1 VQLAGEPNAPN
12 PGAATDSPIVTIT
25 QVNKWF
31 GDNHVLKDVSLAVT
45 PGTVMT
51 IVGPSGSGKTTLLR
65 CTNGLEQFQSGTIDV
80 VDTRIRGRPVGT
92 HASRQEE
99 SALLALRR
107 QAAIVFQSL
116 NLFPHMNAIQNI
128 TIGPIRVLER
138 PKAEAEAEASQLLAR
153 VGLGGREGSYPSE
166 LSGGEQQRVAI
177 ARALAMK
184 PKLLLLDE
192 ITSALDAELV
202 AEVLDV
208 VEQLADSGHTMMIV
222 THELQFAREVADI
235 VVVMDQGRIIE
246 LGPAET
252 VLVNPKTERT
262 QRFIARLK
270 RGGFTG
276 EPVVQRS
283 AVVEAEQ

>member
-1 VQLAGEPNAPN
+1 MQLAAEPNVPTS
-12 PGAATDSPIVTIT
+12 GDATASPIVTIT

-45 PGTVMT
+45 PGTVVT

-80 VDTRIRGRPVGT
+80 VDTRITGHPLGT
-92 HASRQEE
+92 HPSRQEDA
-99 SALLALRR
+99 ALRALRR

-116 NLFPHMNAIQNI
+116 NLFPHMNAIENI
-128 TIGPIRVLER
+128 TIGPIQVLKR
-138 PKAEAEAEASQLLAR
+138 PKEEAEAEASQLLAR

-222 THELQFAREVADI
+222 THELQFARDVADI

-262 QRFIARLK
+262 QRFIARLR
-270 RGGFTG
+270 RGGFSAN
-276 EPVVQRS
+276 PAVQS
-283 AVVEAEQ
+283 GAVTEVEQ